1 MLSSLERIFRT
12 PRTRLDEKVKPQ
24 STFSTSA
31 HKDRSDL
38 NCQANAQ
45 VSSRFARL
53 LALCADCFRNIL
65 KPNI

>member
-1 MLSSLERIFRT
+1 MLSSLEHIIRT
-12 PRTRLDEKVKPQ
+12 SRAHLDEKVKPQ
-24 STFSTSA
+24 PTFSTSA

-45 VSSRFARL
+45 ISSGFAKL
-53 LALCADCFRNIL
+53 LTLCANCFRNIL